1 MTGTLYGLGVGPGD
15 PDLITL
21 KALRILKAA
30 PVIAWPAPPEGESLA
45 RAIAAPHITHDP
57 IEIPIRM
64 PLATSRFPD
73 RSVYDEA
80 AAEIG
85 AHLAAGRD
93 VAALCEGDPFFY
105 GSFMYL
111 YERIVDHYPVVTVP
125 GISSLMAA
133 AAVSKGPL
141 AARNDVLSVVPAPLP
156 ADALRRAIDQ
166 ADCVAIIKLGRHFAK
181 IRTVLAEMGL
191 IGHARYVAHATM
203 ANQSTIPLADVK
215 GDTVPYFSM
224 ILVHKRGAAWR

>member
-15 PDLITL
+15 PELITL
-21 KALRILKAA
+21 KALRILQAA

-64 PLATSRFPD
+64 PLTTSRFPD

-111 YERIVDHYPVVTVP
+111 YERVADDYPVVTVP
-125 GISSLMAA
+125 GISALMAT
-133 AAVSKGPL
+133 AAVSGGPL

-156 ADALRRAIDQ
+156 AEALRRAIDQ
-166 ADCVAIIKLGRHFAK
+166 ADCVAVIKLGRHFGKVRA
-181 IRTVLAEMGL
+181 VLADMGL
-191 IGHARYVAHATM
+191 TGRARYVAHATM
-203 ANQSTIPLADVK
+203 ANQTSCPLDAVA